1 MFSSQTYLLIGFYYY
16 GRDQENLLDLCDR
29 LLDLNPEM
37 RPTTQ
42 QIFFHP
48 FLRDMLPTNQL
59 VEIDVLKK
67 CELPLLNMVMRNVEC
82 FCLFDE
88 MAGSRGSVE
97 EKWNENGSW
106 IAL

>member
-1 MFSSQTYLLIGFYYY
+1 M
-16 GRDQENLLDLCDR
+16 LDLCDR

-48 FLRDMLPTNQL
+48 FLREMLPTNQL

-82 FCLFDE
+82 DVCTTKQQTTNDKETTLNFTV
-88 MAGSRGSVE
+88 GSRWES
-97 EKWNENGSW
+97 
-106 IAL
+106 

>member
-1 MFSSQTYLLIGFYYY
+1 MFSSQTYALTLLFYR
-16 GRDQENLLDLCDR
+16 RDQENLLDLCDR

-82 FCLFDE
+82 FCLIYE
-88 MAGSRGSVE
+88 MKDCSDLLGQIGMRR
-97 EKWNENGSW
+97 
-106 IAL
+106 L

>member
-1 MFSSQTYLLIGFYYY
+1 M
-16 GRDQENLLDLCDR
+16 LDLCDR

-82 FCLFDE
+82 FCLIYE
-88 MAGSRGSVE
+88 MKDCSDLLGQIGMRRLQKIGPCCCCYEMSGNCLLWWNVE
-97 EKWNENGSW
+97 
-106 IAL
+106 

>member
-1 MFSSQTYLLIGFYYY
+1 M
-16 GRDQENLLDLCDR
+16 LDLCDR

-48 FLRDMLPTNQL
+48 FLRNMLPTNQL

-82 FCLFDE
+82 LCLFDE
-88 MAGSRGSVE
+88 MEGNGVLLGYSGWEWEVDIFVEWEMSRMMAWGCSR
-97 EKWNENGSW
+97 
-106 IAL
+106 L